1 MGPFYRFAINSFMAV
16 HIIIDGYNFI
26 RQSMASRFLDTRDLQ
41 AEREVLIDSLIDYR
55 RRKRHAVTVV
65 FDGTRAPSGLTRKD
79 EVRGVEIVFSAAG
92 QTADTV
98 IKRLAAREKE
108 KALVVSSD
116 RDISDFAVAQGA
128 TVIPSEVFENKL
140 YSAPEETTE
149 AVVMED
155 EEEHPVPPV
164 TTRKKGPRFRLSRK
178 QRQVRKKTKKL

>member
-1 MGPFYRFAINSFMAV
+1 MAV

-26 RQSMASRFLDTRDLQ
+26 RQSLASRFLDTRDLQ
-41 AEREVLIDSLIDYR
+41 QQREVLIDSLANYK

-65 FDGTRAPSGLTRKD
+65 FDGTRAPSDLTRKD

-116 RDISDFAVAQGA
+116 RDILNFAVSQGA

-140 YSAPEETTE
+140 YPNLEETTG
-149 AVVMED
+149 AVTSED
-155 EEEHPVPPV
+155 DGDFSVPPL

-178 QRQVRKKTKKL
+178 QRQIRKKTKKL

>member
-1 MGPFYRFAINSFMAV
+1 MTIKDFMAV

-41 AEREVLIDSLIDYR
+41 QEREVLIDSLADYK

-65 FDGTRAPSGLTRKD
+65 FDGTRAPSDLTRKD
-79 EVRGVEIVFSAAG
+79 EIRGVKIVFSAAG

-116 RDISDFAVAQGA
+116 REISDFAVAQGA

-140 YSAPEETTE
+140 YPDPEAAAGTE
-149 AVVMED
+149 PDDDED
-155 EEEHPVPPV
+155 YPVPPA
-164 TTRKKGPRFRLSRK
+164 TTRKKGPRFRLSRE
-178 QRQVRKKTKKL
+178 QRQIRKKTKKL